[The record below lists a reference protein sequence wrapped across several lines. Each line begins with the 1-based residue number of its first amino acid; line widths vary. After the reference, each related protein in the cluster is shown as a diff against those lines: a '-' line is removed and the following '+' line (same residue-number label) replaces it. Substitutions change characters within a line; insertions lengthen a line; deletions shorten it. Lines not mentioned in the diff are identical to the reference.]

1 MKLLKLVLLNF
12 QGVKSLTLDFDG
24 KSASIMGDN
33 GTGKTTVYNA
43 LTWLLFDKSSTG
55 AKGFTPKTRGKD
67 GELHNLEHSSEG
79 VFQTDDGS
87 VVTLKKTYHE
97 VYKKKRG
104 DVKAEFSGHTVEYF
118 IDGVPT
124 KEKDFT
130 ARVLDYCGGDEEK
143 IRILTMPD
151 YFPEQMSWEDRRAIL
166 VDMCG
171 EISESDVISSNPE
184 LSELPSFLKMPG
196 DTDRM
201 YTVDEYRKISTAK
214 KVEINK
220 QLTEI
225 PARIDEAARMMDE
238 AMSVDVES
246 VKSQIATLDKQYQ
259 ELIEKKANYSGSV
272 LTDLKKELQEARL
285 KVLQEM
291 TEYVSKTSA
300 ETRSTDE
307 SLGKKK
313 RELDDIR
320 VEIRSKEKECELI
333 QADVDRMVKT
343 RGELLEQYRT
353 VQAREWDE
361 SKSVC
366 PTCGRPFSPEKAQEL
381 RESFLLERSNALE
394 EINLR
399 GRKEASAY
407 TIAEYRGKIKMLQE
421 EITVLKDRESVVSE
435 EISKLESIKSNV
447 VPFENT
453 PRYEELRAN
462 VKELER
468 RCDEARRSTDDE
480 ISSIDAQMKDIM
492 AKRDEQEH
500 LKASAAVALSAKS
513 RVDELEKM
521 ERSLGAAYEELE
533 HGLYLC
539 DVYTKTLVDMLT
551 EKINGK
557 FKSVRFRLFQ
567 PQINGGLKED
577 CEVMVPSSA
586 GNMVPYS
593 IANNAARLNAGLEII
608 DTLSEYWGVRMP
620 VVLDNAES
628 VTHPYKMKEGQFIR
642 LVVSEGDK
650 TLRLVTE

>member
-238 AMSVDVES
+238 AMAVDVES
-246 VKSQIATLDKQYQ
+246 VKSQIASLDKQYQ

-307 SLGKKK
+307 ALGKKK

-381 RESFLLERSNALE
+381 RESFLLEKSTALE

-399 GRKEASAY
+399 GKKEASAY

-435 EISKLESIKSNV
+435 EISKLESVKSNV

-468 RCDEARRSTDDE
+468 RCDEARRSTADE